1 MPETP
6 SETSLRQRLVRVA
19 LRQEPADLLI
29 RGAQIVSVTTRE
41 LLSGDVAIADGY
53 IAAVGPDYQAAEVF
67 DAGGKY
73 LSPGFIDA
81 HIHIESSL
89 LTPASFARAVRPRGT
104 TGVVAEAHEIVN
116 VLGEAG
122 LRWMLEAGQASGLR
136 VWASQPSC
144 VPASVFEQGGVRLG
158 PADIGRGLSLPGVL
172 GLAEMMNYPGVL
184 NHDAAVW
191 ATLEAARGKRID
203 GHAAGL
209 SGERLQAYA
218 AAGIHSDHEATT
230 QAEAFERL
238 RAGLWLM
245 VREGSAARNLAA
257 LTPVLHTLPR
267 RALLVSDDIGADWLL
282 ERGHL
287 DHQLRQ
293 LVASGLDPLYA
304 LGLVTCNPAEYWGL
318 FDMGVIGP
326 GFRADLVLLD
336 DLTTFGVAECWL
348 GGQPLSA
355 LGTPAPT
362 PLLPGGGVNVVGL
375 EQADLGVPPHWP
387 VIGVRPDQI
396 ETYLAPPGSGDTKL
410 VVADRYG
417 RGLISAAWTQGIG
430 LRRGAVALSVL
441 HDAHHLV
448 MAGAAGPGGDADIR
462 AAGRAVQALGGG
474 VVVVDGGE
482 VVASLPL
489 PYGGLMSDLPPAE
502 VAARIQDIQAAL
514 HERGCSLPEALTT
527 LSFLGLSVIPDLK
540 LTPAGLLDVRAWT
553 LLSEQEVES

>member
-1 MPETP
+1 MPDSSPETA
-6 SETSLRQRLVRVA
+6 LRQRLVRVA
-19 LRQEPADLLI
+19 LRQEPADLVI
-29 RGAQIVSVTTRE
+29 RNAQIVSVTTRE
-41 LLSGDVAIADGY
+41 LLSGDVAIAGGS
-53 IAAVGPDYQAAEVF
+53 IAAVGPDYWAAEVF
-67 DAGGKY
+67 DADGKY

-89 LTPASFARAVRPRGT
+89 MTPASFARAVRPRGT
-104 TGVVAEAHEIVN
+104 TGVIAEPHEIVN

-122 LRWMLEAGQASGLR
+122 LRWMLEAGASSGVR
-136 VWASQPSC
+136 MWASQPSC
-144 VPASVFEQGGVRLG
+144 VPASVFEQGGVRLE
-158 PADIGRGLSLPGVL
+158 PADIGRGLKVPGVL

-184 NHDAAVW
+184 GQDAAVW

-209 SGERLQAYA
+209 SGDRLQAYA

-230 QAEAFERL
+230 QAEALDRL

-257 LTPVLHTLPR
+257 LTPVLRSMPR

-293 LVASGLDPLYA
+293 LVAFGIDPLYA

-318 FDMGVIGP
+318 HDVGVIGP
-326 GFRADLVLLD
+326 GFRADLVLLN
-336 DLTTFGVAECWL
+336 DLTNFGVAECWL

-355 LGTPAPT
+355 LSSPALTPP
-362 PLLPGGGVNVVGL
+362 LPGGGVNVVGL
-375 EQADLGVPPHWP
+375 EQADLSVPPHWP
-387 VIGVRPDQI
+387 VIGVRSDQI
-396 ETYLAPPGSGDTKL
+396 ETYIAAPGSGDTKL
-410 VVADRYG
+410 VVVDRYG
-417 RGLISAAWTQGIG
+417 RGLISAAWTHGIG
-430 LRRGAVALSVL
+430 LQCGAVALSVL

-448 MAGAAGPGGDADIR
+448 MAGAAGPEGDADIR
-462 AAGRAVQALGGG
+462 AAGLAVEQLGGG
-474 VVVVDGGE
+474 VVIVDRGE
-482 VVASLPL
+482 VIASLPL

-502 VAARIQDIQAAL
+502 VAARVQGIQTAL
-514 HERGCSLPEALTT
+514 HERGCLLPEALTT

-540 LTPAGLLDVRAWT
+540 LTPAGLLDVRAWA
-553 LLSEQEVES
+553 LLNEEDAGL